1 MSNRLIFQRIQ
12 CCMDGANTDLRD
24 LIKDKVTDVVYYISE
39 DKTADIFTKF
49 LKMATFRKLRKLLE
63 FFTLRERYGE

>member
-1 MSNRLIFQRIQ
+1 
-12 CCMDGANTDLRD
+12 MDGANTDLRD
-24 LIKDKVTDVVYYISE
+24 LTKDKVTDVVYYISE